1 MEYDEKGKSIIIDNG
16 TGYIKAAISG
26 EVDYKIIIPNCI
38 GKPKSSDSSYKEK
51 NDYVFGDDIE
61 PIKKDLI
68 IKYPINRGIVQDWDL
83 MEKIWGHVLYQLH
96 SAPEECNVM
105 LTQPIVNPKDQAE
118 KMIQIMF
125 ETFDVQGFYITNP
138 PFLSFYS
145 IGKLTGLAVDS
156 GASLTQYLAM
166 LEGYLLPGGRDLI
179 EFGGKD
185 LTEYFVRLL
194 NEIKYIPIDK
204 EKDIAEL
211 AKVKACYVAL
221 DYQSELKYVEPFE
234 YTLPD
239 GTDIFIRDQRIRCCE
254 ALFNPSLAGM
264 DYDENIAEYCNKC
277 IKSCDDD
284 QRNDLY
290 SNIILFGGNTMFKGF
305 AERFA
310 EEIKKLAGYKYEEV
324 VNVTA
329 PYEKNLAA
337 LKGGCVLSSLS
348 EFEKQW
354 ITKNEYEEWGPYIV
368 HSKIKI

>member
-1 MEYDEKGKSIIIDNG
+1 
-16 TGYIKAAISG
+16 
-26 EVDYKIIIPNCI
+26 
-38 GKPKSSDSSYKEK
+38 
-51 NDYVFGDDIE
+51 
-61 PIKKDLI
+61 
-68 IKYPINRGIVQDWDL
+68 
-83 MEKIWGHVLYQLH
+83 
-96 SAPEECNVM
+96 
-105 LTQPIVNPKDQAE
+105 
-118 KMIQIMF
+118 MIQIMF
-125 ETFDVQGFYITNP
+125 ETFDVKGFYITNP

-239 GTDIFIRDQRIRCCE
+239 GTDIFIRDQIIRCCE

-264 DYDENIAEYCNKC
+264 DYDENIAINVSKAAMMIKEMIYIVILYCLVEILCLK
-277 IKSCDDD
+277 
-284 QRNDLY
+284 DLLKD
-290 SNIILFGGNTMFKGF
+290 SL
-305 AERFA
+305 
-310 EEIKKLAGYKYEEV
+310 KKL
-324 VNVTA
+324 
-329 PYEKNLAA
+329 KN
-337 LKGGCVLSSLS
+337 
-348 EFEKQW
+348 
-354 ITKNEYEEWGPYIV
+354 
-368 HSKIKI
+368 

>member
-26 EVDYKIIIPNCI
+26 EEDYKIIIPNCI
-38 GKPKSSDSSYKEK
+38 GKHKSSDSSYKEK
-51 NDYVFGDDIE
+51 NDYIFGNEIE
-61 PIKKDLI
+61 WMKKDLKI
-68 IKYPINRGIVQDWDL
+68 EYPINRGIIQDWDL
-83 MEKIWGHVLYQLH
+83 MEKIWGHILYQLH
-96 SAPEECNVM
+96 SAPEKCNVM

-239 GTDIFIRDQRIRCCE
+239 VNHIFIRDQRIRCCE

-329 PYEKNLAA
+329 PYEKNFAA

>member
-16 TGYIKAAISG
+16 SGYIKAALSG
-26 EVDYKIIIPNCI
+26 EENSEIIIPNCI
-38 GKPKSSDSSYKEK
+38 GKPKSSDSSYEEK
-51 NDYVFGDDIE
+51 NEYVFGYDIE
-61 PIKKDLI
+61 LMKKKLK
-68 IKYPINRGIVQDWDL
+68 IKYPINRGIIQDWDQ

-96 SAPEECNVM
+96 SSPEECNIM

-166 LEGYLLPGGRDLI
+166 LEGYLLPGTRDLI

-194 NEIKYIPIDK
+194 NEIQYIPIDE
-204 EKDIAEL
+204 EKDISEK

-221 DYQSELKYVEPFE
+221 DFQSELKYVEPFE

-239 GTDIFIRDQRIRCCE
+239 GKDIFIRDQRIRCCE
-254 ALFNPSLAGM
+254 ALYNPSLAGI

-277 IKSCDDD
+277 IKSCDYK

-290 SNIILFGGNTMFKGF
+290 SNIILSGGNTMFKGF

-310 EEIKKLAGYKYEEV
+310 EEIKKLAGNKYEEV
-324 VNVTA
+324 VKVTTL
-329 PYEKNLAA
+329 YEKNFAA
-337 LKGGCVLSSLS
+337 LKGGCVLSSLPA
-348 EFEKQW
+348 FEEKW
-354 ITKNEYEEWGPYIV
+354 ITKNEYEENGSYIV
-368 HSKIKI
+368 HRKI